1 MFIIKKGKSSYNGC
15 VYFNIKYSI
24 EKMVTVK
31 SKLFSLV
38 LNVFVYARYNKYI
51 DIGKDIKTISKSNV
65 SNIFIFITDIILQ
78 KLFVDVCR
86 KKKLWVKKK
95 KEFNLSIYTM
105 YCRFLHIHIYIDYL
119 SYHVL
124 F

>member
-1 MFIIKKGKSSYNGC
+1 
-15 VYFNIKYSI
+15 
-24 EKMVTVK
+24 MVTVK

-86 KKKLWVKKK
+86 KKKLWVK
-95 KEFNLSIYTM
+95 M
-105 YCRFLHIHIYIDYL
+105 
-119 SYHVL
+119 VL
-124 F
+124 V